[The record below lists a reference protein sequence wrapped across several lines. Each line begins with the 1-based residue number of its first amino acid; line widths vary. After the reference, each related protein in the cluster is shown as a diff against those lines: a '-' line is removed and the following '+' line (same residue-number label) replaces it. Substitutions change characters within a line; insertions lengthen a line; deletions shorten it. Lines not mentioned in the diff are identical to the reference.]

1 MTPIV
6 LFDGDC
12 HFCDWSVQFI
22 IKHDHK
28 GIYYFAPLQSEKGKM
43 LLENHQ
49 ISFDLNSLVLI
60 ENGKAY
66 IKSMAVLRICRNLHG
81 MWRFLYLFTILPKR
95 VLDLFYDVIGK
106 NRYKWFGKKTYC
118 KVYPEDIRKR
128 FLED

>member
-28 GIYYFAPLQSEKGKM
+28 GIYYFAPLQSKRAQV
-43 LLENHQ
+43 LLKKHQ

-60 ENGKAY
+60 ENEEAY
-66 IKSMAVLRICRNLHG
+66 IKSTAVLRICRNLHG
-81 MWRFLYLFTILPKR
+81 IWRLFYVLTLLPKR
-95 VLDLFYDVIGK
+95 VLDFFYDIIAK
-106 NRYKWFGKKTYC
+106 NRYRWFGKKTHC
-118 KVYPEDIRKR
+118 KLYPEEIRKR
-128 FLED
+128 FLVD